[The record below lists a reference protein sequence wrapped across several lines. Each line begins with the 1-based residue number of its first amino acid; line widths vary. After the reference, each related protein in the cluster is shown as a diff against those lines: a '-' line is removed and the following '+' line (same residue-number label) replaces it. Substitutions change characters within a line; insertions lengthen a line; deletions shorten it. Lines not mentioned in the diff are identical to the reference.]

1 MGVRSSRHMP
11 AKGKGNTFEEGRS
24 HWHTLPQLKRMERIE
39 RGRRTGTGT
48 GTGTWLA
55 KGN

>member
-24 HWHTLPQLKRMERIE
+24 HWHTLPQLKRMERNRKWVE
-39 RGRRTGTGT
+39 DGDGDRNM
-48 GTGTWLA
+48 A
-55 KGN
+55 SKGKLK